1 MTDISK
7 FLSDVNKI
15 MKHDRQN
22 NSGKS
27 DYERIHDDIRKL
39 FERMSSVPGQLP
51 DSIFNYWENEYI
63 FNSMNQTAEPSEDNL
78 NHLAAFLA
86 FLGNSDELDSYI
98 VDKDWEELADA
109 VKYEAEDLPID
120 ILQDLMSILVSH
132 GAY

>member
-1 MTDISK
+1 
-7 FLSDVNKI
+7 
-15 MKHDRQN
+15 
-22 NSGKS
+22 
-27 DYERIHDDIRKL
+27 
-39 FERMSSVPGQLP
+39 
-51 DSIFNYWENEYI
+51 
-63 FNSMNQTAEPSEDNL
+63 MNQTAEPSEDNL

-86 FLGNSDELDSYI
+86 FLGNSDELDSCI

>member
-22 NSGKS
+22 NSGKA
-27 DYERIHDDIRKL
+27 DYERIHNDIRKL
-39 FERMSSVPGQLP
+39 FERTSSVPGQLP
-51 DSIFNYWENEYI
+51 NSIFNYWENQYI
-63 FNSMNQTAEPSEDNL
+63 FNSADRANEPSSENL

-86 FLGNSDELDSYI
+86 FLGNSDELETYI
-98 VDKDWEELADA
+98 SDDDWKELSDA
-109 VKYEAEDLPID
+109 VNYEAEDLPID
-120 ILQDLMSILVSH
+120 ILQDLMRILVDH